1 MRIGIYGSSFNPI
14 TNGHLWT
21 ANTVAHRQKLDKV
34 IFLPSSNKR
43 MDKSIT
49 TQDFHRI
56 EMLKIAIG
64 GNEKFEYSDYEMK
77 ATAGT
82 YYTYYTMEHFKKL
95 YPGSEVFF
103 IMGADL
109 LKEIPEWKYSE
120 ELITNNRFIVMER
133 NDINMYK
140 VIAGSVLLRR
150 YEQQFILM
158 GKGIINEISSSYIRE
173 EFEFGGDPRY
183 LLPEAVYQYIQ
194 ENQVY
199 TI

>member
-1 MRIGIYGSSFNPI
+1 MKVGIYGSSFNPI

-21 ANTVAHRQKLDKV
+21 ANTVADRQKLAKV
-34 IFLPSSNKR
+34 IFLPSSSKR

-49 TQDFHRI
+49 TQDFHRL
-56 EMLKIAIG
+56 EMLKLAIA

-77 ATAGT
+77 ANVGT
-82 YYTYYTMEHFKKL
+82 YYTYYTMEYFKKL
-95 YPGSEVFF
+95 YPSAEVFF

-109 LKEIPEWKYSE
+109 LKEIPDWKYSE
-120 ELITNNRFIVMER
+120 ELIKNNRFIVMER
-133 NDINMYK
+133 NDINMYR

-158 GKGIINEISSSYIRE
+158 GKGIVNEISSSYIRE

-183 LLPEAVYQYIQ
+183 LLPEAVYQYIR